1 MPCIR
6 THIKFIRSNDG
17 YNDNYDNYDDDA
29 GTDNRH
35 QLRPGG
41 GEGKVGED
49 DGDSWKLR
57 RHIRDDVIA

>member
-1 MPCIR
+1 M
-6 THIKFIRSNDG
+6 RSNDG

-29 GTDNRH
+29 GTNNRH